1 MGLNGCSWKDEHD
14 RPRPNGLHFIV
25 KDDEREYK
33 CIKQN
38 MYDNDN
44 YINNKLT
51 IYESTIFVLWL
62 SILLST
68 GITVRDISKGEKELG
83 II

>member
-1 MGLNGCSWKDEHD
+1 MGLNGCSWIEHD
-14 RPRPNGLHFIV
+14 RPRPKGLHFIV
-25 KDDEREYK
+25 KDDERECN
-33 CIKQN
+33 CINEN
-38 MYDNDN
+38 MNDNDN

-51 IYESTIFVLWL
+51 IKESTIFVLL